1 MSERPLAAPRA
12 SSAPP
17 GIAPVAEATARGGPV
32 QGGRGGAARLLGRAI
47 TLWALLGG
55 VVLLLVVAMNV
66 ASVLGMIVWKPFPG
80 DFEMTQVGVAVA
92 VFAFLPYCQLT
103 DANVT
108 ADIFTARA
116 SPRTLALLRGLA
128 SLIAMGFAAILLW
141 RMYAGM
147 LDQKAYDYT
156 TAIVQFP
163 IWLAFLPILVSL
175 ALLVA
180 ASALTLVQS
189 VGTAATAARAPRG

>member
-1 MSERPLAAPRA
+1 M
-12 SSAPP
+12 
-17 GIAPVAEATARGGPV
+17 
-32 QGGRGGAARLLGRAI
+32 QDGRGGAPGLLGRLI

-116 SPRTLALLRGLA
+116 SPRARALLRGLA
-128 SLIAMGFAAILLW
+128 SLIAMGFAALLLW

-147 LDQKAYDYT
+147 LDQRAYDYT

-180 ASALTLVQS
+180 AAALTFVQS
-189 VGTAATAARAPRG
+189 LGAAATAARTPRG